1 MNVVAK
7 LIVTKGKVSALTS
20 NKIGVRGRVT
30 ATMGCVQRGTGLAR
44 GEGTTG
50 SDGSN
55 MVKDRID
62 RVLQVLKAAKNN
74 LTGEDRGLRMDT
86 LEMMTRLGGMVVGLE
101 LSMVQVPRAGIN
113 REP

>member
-1 MNVVAK
+1 M
-7 LIVTKGKVSALTS
+7 TKGKVGALTS

-30 ATMGCVQRGTGLAR
+30 ATMGCVRRGTGLAR
-44 GEGTTG
+44 GEGTAS

-55 MVKDRID
+55 VVKDHID

-74 LTGEDRGLRMDT
+74 LTGEDRGLGMDM
-86 LEMMTRLGGMVVGLE
+86 LEVMMRLGGMVVGLE